1 MISRELADSDYLPSI
16 FAIAYILHSIQHAN
30 HSVKTQEDA
39 HVLDV
44 LLVDPRS
51 GCNDIDATDF
61 HATTT
66 TNSDRGSFNDSSS
79 TSNNSTTIRIW
90 KELLPGDY

>member
-1 MISRELADSDYLPSI
+1 MTSRELADSDYLPYF
-16 FAIAYILHSIQHAN
+16 FAIAYILHSLQQAN
-30 HSVKTQEDA
+30 HSVKTQDA
-39 HVLDV
+39 HVFDV

-66 TNSDRGSFNDSSS
+66 TNSGRGSFNYSSS
-79 TSNNSTTIRIW
+79 TSNSTTSRIW
-90 KELLPGDY
+90 TEQLLPIDY